1 VQADTVRMRRVGKLP
16 YDRLTDNT
24 RWQRKPRT
32 LNGVEEAQRET
43 ARLYRKSLWREA
55 PSHGRLPV
63 LLVCCHRDPRFRPNP
78 IRSTASVDYRQS
90 PIPSSR
96 MATSSPD
103 AVTTSHSPR
112 AQEAINSLSRYWLF
126 VKGAQSK
133 ISAGH
138 KISVY
143 CLLQF
148 TGVHYNM
155 RSIGLPPLRITKSCS
170 TNHPAIRHCSR

>member
-1 VQADTVRMRRVGKLP
+1 MRRVGKLP

-133 ISAGH
+133 ISATQDF
-138 KISVY
+138 
-143 CLLQF
+143 CLLPIA
-148 TGVHYNM
+148 VHWG
-155 RSIGLPPLRITKSCS
+155 SLQCEVHWITATADHKKLL
-170 TNHPAIRHCSR
+170 N